1 MIRKPR
7 ARSDRE
13 PTIALINIVFL
24 MLIFF
29 LVTGTLAPPLDTGLT
44 LVRTADL
51 EGTAPSDA
59 LVVHADGRLSWR
71 GAEMATP
78 EAFLSHQPD
87 EVRARVRVVPDRD
100 LPAAELV
107 RIGRLLRSAG
117 AQRVVIVTERGVGS

>member
-29 LVTGTLAPPLDTGLT
+29 LVAGTLAPPLDTGLT

-51 EGTAPSDA
+51 EGTAPADA

-107 RIGRLLRSAG
+107 RIGRVLRNAG
-117 AQRVVIVTERGVGS
+117 AERVVIVTERGLGS